1 MRRNGKQAN
10 ARLFLNDHD
19 VGAIEI
25 KGWDD
30 AWGFG
35 DFQPGQGFARY
46 ARHFGDWS
54 RLIHTPHEDDRLTD
68 ADKDA
73 LRKVEYEIDR
83 LHAKLLLVDSG
94 QWRRV
99 TELNIDGPLV
109 EWREEL
115 AGEEVPSA
123 A

>member
-1 MRRNGKQAN
+1 MKREKRKLT

-19 VGAIEI
+19 VGLIEV

-35 DFQPGQGFARY
+35 DFVPGEGFDRY
-46 ARHFGDWS
+46 ARHFGAWS
-54 RLIHTPHEDDRLTD
+54 RLMHADHGDDLLHD
-68 ADKDA
+68 ADRDA

-83 LHAKLLLVDSG
+83 LHAKLFLPERG
-94 QWRRV
+94 QWRPIAQ
-99 TELNIDGPLV
+99 LNIDGQLV
-109 EWREEL
+109 EWREQYT
-115 AGEEVPSA
+115 GEGVPGA

>member
-1 MRRNGKQAN
+1 MRRNIGKSN

-19 VGAIEI
+19 VGLIEI
-25 KGWDD
+25 KGFDD

-35 DFQPGQGFARY
+35 DFRPGDGFARY
-46 ARHFGDWS
+46 ARHFVDWS
-54 RLIHTPHEDDRLTD
+54 RLLHTPRGDDRLTD
-68 ADKDA
+68 ADRDA
-73 LRKVEYEIDR
+73 LRKLEYQIDR
-83 LHAKLLLVDSG
+83 LHAKLLLVDTG
-94 QWRRV
+94 EWRRV

-115 AGEEVPSA
+115 VNEETPRA